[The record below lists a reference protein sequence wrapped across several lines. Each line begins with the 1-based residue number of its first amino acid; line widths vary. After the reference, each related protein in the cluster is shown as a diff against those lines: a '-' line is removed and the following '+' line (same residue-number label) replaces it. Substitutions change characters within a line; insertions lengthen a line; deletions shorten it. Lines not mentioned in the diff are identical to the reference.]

1 MPKEFDVVS
10 TMRTLED
17 AVVHEWFDSYQSQEF
32 KRLAMGRLLGDLR
45 TTMEKKITGGEK
57 LKLAVYACHDTSLA
71 GILYAYSLASCRA
84 AY

>member
-1 MPKEFDVVS
+1 MQ

-45 TTMEKKITGGEK
+45 TTMEKKTLGNEK

-71 GILYAYSLASCRA
+71 GILCVSSLIPSCL
-84 AY
+84 Y